1 MSENTKNLNV
11 VTWEIH
17 ETHPDLVEPLREGL
31 SKVIDP
37 EIGMN
42 VLQLGLIRKV
52 SIEEGITKVY
62 MILTTPFCPY
72 AASMIEATRKGSQES
87 LSQPATVDM
96 GMEAWDFSMM
106 EDPSALDW
114 GMYT

>member
-1 MSENTKNLNV
+1 MSEKTESLNI

-17 ETHPDLVEPLREGL
+17 ETHPDLVEPMREGL

-42 VLQLGLIRKV
+42 VIQLGLIRQV
-52 SIEEGITKVY
+52 SIEDKITKVH

-72 AASMIEATRKGSQES
+72 APAMIEGVRKASQES
-87 LSQPATVDM
+87 LNQPATVNM
-96 GMEAWDFSMM
+96 GMEPWDFSLM
-106 EDPSALDW
+106 EDPAALDW
-114 GMYT
+114 GMY

>member
-1 MSENTKNLNV
+1 MSENINNLNV
-11 VTWEIH
+11 VIWNIH
-17 ETHPDLVEPLREGL
+17 DTHPDLVEPLREGL

-52 SIEEGITKVY
+52 SIEDGITKVH

-72 AASMIEATRKGSQES
+72 APAMLEATRKETQEA
-87 LSQPATVDM
+87 LGQPATVDM
-96 GMEAWDFSMM
+96 GMETWDISMM
-106 EDPSALDW
+106 EDPAALDW
-114 GMYT
+114 GIYS

>member
-1 MSENTKNLNV
+1 MSEKTENLNI
-11 VTWEIH
+11 VTWELH
-17 ETHPDLVEPLREGL
+17 DTHPELVEPMREAL

-52 SIEEGITKVY
+52 SIEDNITKVY

-72 AASMIEATRKGSQES
+72 APAMIESTRKATQEAIE
-87 LSQPATVDM
+87 QPATVDM

>member
-1 MSENTKNLNV
+1 MSEIAETLNI

-17 ETHPDLVEPLREGL
+17 KTHPELVEPLREGL

-52 SIEEGITKVY
+52 SIEDGITKVY

-72 AASMIEATRKGSQES
+72 APAMIEATRKSAQEA
-87 LSQPATVDM
+87 LEQPATVDM

-106 EDPSALDW
+106 EDPAALDW